1 MIPPSIKK
9 NSLPLIHPR
18 FSSFVSSLSNG
29 SSNVSSHQFSFSSN
43 SFGSIEPPLKTNNS
57 TSSVA
62 TSSSVP
68 LSARGL
74 LNDSDESKIP
84 SPSASSSSSSSQ
96 KHSIEDKRQITFH
109 FVPFIQRLFIPIILL
124 SPWIILI
131 LIFFGSS
138 TKEFWI
144 LPTAIS
150 IGCTWALIL
159 AWFLYSQISRSSSST
174 SSPHSTSSICF
185 FNLTTTAISP
195 STPIH
200 AHKSSLSVR
209 FTTLKTLENN
219 SENNNIHKN
228 RNRTTTR
235 AATTTTSR
243 DTNDIHD
250 TTRDLP
256 VSYRKADLMFRI
268 LSRPRSRSADDI
280 LWYQHALALHSAF
293 GTDIDIDTGTN
304 STNMVT
310 STSRRFKSKF
320 DTDTNANKNFGTIF
334 INDLHDPASHPPR
347 SSIFSPFSMSP
358 VGSVSG
364 SASNS
369 LSGLAIGSTGLSRK
383 STLDLFHRP
392 LAETKRRPATHF
404 IDGKAHSR
412 MESVAADAIQVSTDS
427 SASASTSAESIMSHT
442 RSASLSLPQRV
453 MTSSVGGVRDG
464 GLTTFGNYGNRFGI
478 GSSLLRLPM
487 FPSRSMTGIGSGIHG
502 TTTTTGISGTDRM
515 VRGVGSSRLSTTHSS
530 TQSMASL
537 TSTTASSLQTP
548 SRDDVKIGIDN
559 HLGLDFHGILESP
572 CIHSFDGQHSP
583 DILVTELT
591 DESLMSRDESVG
603 Y

>member
-1 MIPPSIKK
+1 MIPSNKK

-43 SFGSIEPPLKTNNS
+43 SSDILEPSS
-57 TSSVA
+57 TSA
-62 TSSSVP
+62 TSCSVP
-68 LSARGL
+68 LSGRGL

-84 SPSASSSSSSSQ
+84 SPTATSSSTSQ
-96 KHSIEDKRQITFH
+96 KHSIEDKRQITSSTFH

-138 TKEFWI
+138 TKEIWI

-150 IGCTWALIL
+150 IGCMWALIL
-159 AWFLYSQISRSSSST
+159 AWFLFLQVSTSSS

-219 SENNNIHKN
+219 SENNIQKN
-228 RNRTTTR
+228 RKRT
-235 AATTTTSR
+235 TTTTSR
-243 DTNDIHD
+243 NTNDIHD

-320 DTDTNANKNFGTIF
+320 DTDTNANKTFGTIF

-392 LAETKRRPATHF
+392 LAETKRRPATHY

-487 FPSRSMTGIGSGIHG
+487 FPSRSMTGIASGISG
-502 TTTTTGISGTDRM
+502 TTTTTGISSTERM

-548 SRDDVKIGIDN
+548 SRDDVKIRIDH